1 MCPKGFLCVPTSFYF
16 SLYVDT
22 LHACGL
28 RITNKATSKMS
39 KDDDKKSEAW
49 RESQAA
55 VQTAREVYEAVTNF
69 AGYVVD
75 KTVDTVATA
84 VCYSEYRA
92 GQDYVDT
99 YRTAV
104 QEGASAA
111 DASRIAS
118 AIHDPK

>member
-1 MCPKGFLCVPTSFYF
+1 MW
-16 SLYVDT
+16 
-22 LHACGL
+22 HAHGGL